1 MKDLKTI
8 CNENISNS
16 LHVLLEGSSEVKNR
30 KLKQLLAK
38 EGLDKIILCKDY
50 GYFYITSD
58 DDSWATKLAGMYEN
72 AIYINSFNQQTPE
85 EWVEDIKRLLKLNDI
100 EY

>member
-1 MKDLKTI
+1 MRNLKTI
-8 CNENISNS
+8 
-16 LHVLLEGSSEVKNR
+16 LEGSYEVKNR

-50 GYFYITSD
+50 GYFYIASD
-58 DDSWATKLAGMYEN
+58 DDEWATKLASMYEN

-85 EWVEDIKRLLKLNDI
+85 EWVEDIKRLLKQNDI

>member
-1 MKDLKTI
+1 MKNLKTI
-8 CNENISNS
+8 
-16 LHVLLEGSSEVKNR
+16 LEGSSEVKNR

-50 GYFYITSD
+50 GYFYIASD
-58 DDSWATKLAGMYEN
+58 DNEWAEKLAGMYEN
-72 AIYINSFNQQTPE
+72 AIYMNSFGQQTPE
-85 EWVEDIKRLLKLNDI
+85 EWVEDIKRLLKQNDI

>member
-1 MKDLKTI
+1 MKNLKTI
-8 CNENISNS
+8 
-16 LHVLLEGSSEVKNR
+16 LEGSSEVKNR

-58 DDSWATKLAGMYEN
+58 DDEWAEKLTGMYEN
-72 AIYINSFNQQTPE
+72 AIYINSFNQMTPE
-85 EWVEDIKRLLKLNDI
+85 EWVEDIKRLLKQNDI

>member
-1 MKDLKTI
+1 MKTLKTI
-8 CNENISNS
+8 
-16 LHVLLEGSSEVKNR
+16 LEGSSEVKNR

-50 GYFYITSD
+50 GYFYIASD
-58 DDSWATKLAGMYEN
+58 DDEWATKIMDMYEN

-85 EWVEDIKRLLKLNDI
+85 EWVEDIKRLLKQNGV

>member
-1 MKDLKTI
+1 MRNLKTI
-8 CNENISNS
+8 I
-16 LHVLLEGSSEVKNR
+16 LEGSSEVKNR

-58 DDSWATKLAGMYEN
+58 DDEWATKLAGMYEN
-72 AIYINSFNQQTPE
+72 AIYINSFNQMTPE
-85 EWVEDIKRLLKLNDI
+85 EWVEDIKRLLKQNNI

>member
-1 MKDLKTI
+1 MRNLKTVI
-8 CNENISNS
+8 
-16 LHVLLEGSSEVKNR
+16 LEGSSEVKNR

-50 GYFYITSD
+50 GYFYIISD
-58 DDSWATKLAGMYEN
+58 DDEWASKILGMYEN
-72 AIYINSFNQQTPE
+72 AIYVNSFNQQSPE
-85 EWVEDIKRLLKLNDI
+85 EWVEDIKRLLKQNGI

>member
-1 MKDLKTI
+1 MKTLKTI
-8 CNENISNS
+8 
-16 LHVLLEGSSEVKNR
+16 LEASSEVKNR

-58 DDSWATKLAGMYEN
+58 DDEWANKIAGMYEN
-72 AIYINSFNQQTPE
+72 AIYVNSFNQQSPE
-85 EWVEDIKRLLKLNDI
+85 EWVEDIKRLLKQNNV

>member
-1 MKDLKTI
+1 MKNLKTI
-8 CNENISNS
+8 
-16 LHVLLEGSSEVKNR
+16 LEGSSEVKNK

-38 EGLDKIILCKDY
+38 EGLDKIALYKDY

-58 DDSWATKLAGMYEN
+58 DDEWADKLAGMYEN
-72 AIYINSFNQQTPE
+72 AIYMNSFNQQSPE
-85 EWVEDIKRLLKLNDI
+85 EWVEDIKRLLKQNDI

>member
-1 MKDLKTI
+1 MKNLKTI
-8 CNENISNS
+8 
-16 LHVLLEGSSEVKNR
+16 LEGSSEVKNR

-38 EGLDKIILCKDY
+38 EGLDKIILYKDC

-58 DDSWATKLAGMYEN
+58 DDEWATKLAGMYEN
-72 AIYINSFNQQTPE
+72 AIYINSFNQQSPE
-85 EWVEDIKRLLKLNDI
+85 EWVEDIKRLLKQNDV

>member
-1 MKDLKTI
+1 MKNLKTI
-8 CNENISNS
+8 CNETISNS
-16 LHVLLEGSSEVKNR
+16 LHSLLEGSSEVKNR

-38 EGLDKIILCKDY
+38 EGLDKIILYKDY

-58 DDSWATKLAGMYEN
+58 DDEWATKLASMYEN
-72 AIYINSFNQQTPE
+72 AIYINSFNQQSPE
-85 EWVEDIKRLLKLNDI
+85 EWVEDIKRLLKQNDV

>member
-1 MKDLKTI
+1 MKNLKTI
-8 CNENISNS
+8 
-16 LHVLLEGSSEVKNR
+16 LEGSSEVKNR

-38 EGLDKIILCKDY
+38 EGLDKIILYKDY

-58 DDSWATKLAGMYEN
+58 DDEWATKIAGMYEN
-72 AIYINSFNQQTPE
+72 AIYINSFNQQSPE
-85 EWVEDIKRLLKLNDI
+85 EWVEDIKRLLKQNDV

>member
-1 MKDLKTI
+1 MKNLKTI
-8 CNENISNS
+8 I
-16 LHVLLEGSSEVKNR
+16 LEGSSEVKNK

-38 EGLDKIILCKDY
+38 EGLDNIILCKGY

-58 DDSWATKLAGMYEN
+58 NDEWATKLAGMYEN
-72 AIYINSFNQQTPE
+72 AIYMNSFNQQTPE
-85 EWVEDIKRLLKLNDI
+85 EWVEDIKRLLKQNDI

>member
-1 MKDLKTI
+1 MKNLKTI
-8 CNENISNS
+8 
-16 LHVLLEGSSEVKNR
+16 LEGSYEVKNR

-38 EGLDKIILCKDY
+38 EGLDKIILYKDY

-58 DDSWATKLAGMYEN
+58 DDEWAKKLANMYEN
-72 AIYINSFNQQTPE
+72 AIYMNSFNQMTPE
-85 EWVEDIKRLLKLNDI
+85 EWVEDIKRLLKQNDI

>member
-1 MKDLKTI
+1 MKTLKTI
-8 CNENISNS
+8 
-16 LHVLLEGSSEVKNR
+16 LEGSSEVKNR

-50 GYFYITSD
+50 GYFYIASD
-58 DDSWATKLAGMYEN
+58 DDEWANKIATMYEN
-72 AIYINSFNQQTPE
+72 AIYMNSFNHQTPE
-85 EWVEDIKRLLKLNDI
+85 EWVEDIKRLLKQNDI

>member
-1 MKDLKTI
+1 MKNLKTI
-8 CNENISNS
+8 
-16 LHVLLEGSSEVKNR
+16 LEGSSEVKNK

-50 GYFYITSD
+50 GYFYIASD
-58 DDSWATKLAGMYEN
+58 DDEWADKLASMYEN
-72 AIYINSFNQQTPE
+72 AIYMNSFNQQSPE
-85 EWVEDIKRLLKLNDI
+85 EWVEDIKRLLKKNDI

>member
-1 MKDLKTI
+1 MKNLKTI
-8 CNENISNS
+8 
-16 LHVLLEGSSEVKNR
+16 LEGSSEVKNR

-38 EGLDKIILCKDY
+38 EGLDKIALYKDY

-58 DDSWATKLAGMYEN
+58 DDEWATKIATMYEN
-72 AIYINSFNQQTPE
+72 AIYMNSFNQQTPE
-85 EWVEDIKRLLKLNDI
+85 EWVEDIKRLLKQNDI

>member
-1 MKDLKTI
+1 MKNLKTI
-8 CNENISNS
+8 
-16 LHVLLEGSSEVKNR
+16 LEASFEVKNR

-38 EGLDKIILCKDY
+38 EGLDKILLYKGY

-58 DDSWATKLAGMYEN
+58 DDEWATKIAGMYEN

-85 EWVEDIKRLLKLNDI
+85 EWVEDIKRLLKQNNI

>member
-1 MKDLKTI
+1 MKNLKTI
-8 CNENISNS
+8 
-16 LHVLLEGSSEVKNR
+16 LEGSSEVKNR

-50 GYFYITSD
+50 GYFYIASD
-58 DDSWATKLAGMYEN
+58 DDEWANKIATMYEN
-72 AIYINSFNQQTPE
+72 AIYMNSFNQQTPE
-85 EWVEDIKRLLKLNDI
+85 EWIEDIKRLLKQNDV

>member
-1 MKDLKTI
+1 MKNLKTI
-8 CNENISNS
+8 
-16 LHVLLEGSSEVKNR
+16 LKGSSEVKNR

-38 EGLDKIILCKDY
+38 EGLDKIILYKDY

-58 DDSWATKLAGMYEN
+58 DDEWATKLAGMYEN
-72 AIYINSFNQQTPE
+72 AIYINSFNQQSPE
-85 EWVEDIKRLLKLNDI
+85 EWVEDIKRLLKQNDV

>member
-1 MKDLKTI
+1 MKTLKYI
-8 CNENISNS
+8 
-16 LHVLLEGSSEVKNR
+16 LEASSEVKNR

-58 DDSWATKLAGMYEN
+58 DDEWATKIASMYEN
-72 AIYINSFNQQTPE
+72 AIYINSFNQQSPE
-85 EWVEDIKRLLKLNDI
+85 EWVEDIKRLLKQNDV

>member
-1 MKDLKTI
+1 MKTLKYI
-8 CNENISNS
+8 
-16 LHVLLEGSSEVKNR
+16 LEASSEVKNR

-38 EGLDKIILCKDY
+38 EGLDKIILYKDY

-58 DDSWATKLAGMYEN
+58 DDEWATKLAGMYEN
-72 AIYINSFNQQTPE
+72 AIYINSFNQQSPE
-85 EWVEDIKRLLKLNDI
+85 ECVEDIKRLLKQNDV

>member
-1 MKDLKTI
+1 MKNLKTI
-8 CNENISNS
+8 
-16 LHVLLEGSSEVKNR
+16 LEGSSEVKNR

-38 EGLDKIILCKDY
+38 EGLDKIILYKDY

-58 DDSWATKLAGMYEN
+58 DDEWATKLAGMYEN
-72 AIYINSFNQQTPE
+72 AIYINSFNQQSPE
-85 EWVEDIKRLLKLNDI
+85 EWVEDIKRLLKQNDV

>member
-1 MKDLKTI
+1 MRNLKTI
-8 CNENISNS
+8 
-16 LHVLLEGSSEVKNR
+16 LEGSSEVKNR

-50 GYFYITSD
+50 GYFYIASD
-58 DDSWATKLAGMYEN
+58 DDEWATKLAGMYEN
-72 AIYINSFNQQTPE
+72 VIYINSFNQQTPE
-85 EWVEDIKRLLKLNDI
+85 EWVEDIKILLKQNDI

>member
-1 MKDLKTI
+1 MKNLKTI
-8 CNENISNS
+8 
-16 LHVLLEGSSEVKNR
+16 LEASSKVKNR

-58 DDSWATKLAGMYEN
+58 DDEWATKIATMYEN
-72 AIYINSFNQQTPE
+72 AIYINSFNQQSPE
-85 EWVEDIKRLLKLNDI
+85 EWVEDIKRLLKQNDV

>member
-8 CNENISNS
+8 
-16 LHVLLEGSSEVKNR
+16 LEGSSEVKNR

-38 EGLDKIILCKDY
+38 EGLDKIALYKDY

-58 DDSWATKLAGMYEN
+58 DDDWATKLAGMYEN
-72 AIYINSFNQQTPE
+72 AIYMNSFGQQTPE
-85 EWVEDIKRLLKLNDI
+85 EWVEDIKRLLKQNDI

>member
-1 MKDLKTI
+1 MKNLKTI
-8 CNENISNS
+8 
-16 LHVLLEGSSEVKNR
+16 LEGSSEVKNR

-38 EGLDKIILCKDY
+38 EGLDKIMLCKDY

-58 DDSWATKLAGMYEN
+58 DGDWATKLAGMYEN
-72 AIYINSFNQQTPE
+72 AIYINSFNQQSPE
-85 EWVEDIKRLLKLNDI
+85 EWVEDIKRLLKQNDV

>member
-1 MKDLKTI
+1 MKTLKTI
-8 CNENISNS
+8 
-16 LHVLLEGSSEVKNR
+16 LEGSSEVKNR

-38 EGLDKIILCKDY
+38 EGLDKIMLLKDY

-58 DDSWATKLAGMYEN
+58 DEEWAEKLASMYEN
-72 AIYINSFNQQTPE
+72 AIYINSFNQMTPE
-85 EWVEDIKRLLKLNDI
+85 EWVEDIKRLLKQNDI